1 MASTRTSRRTLWLS
15 LGVLGLLLAVW
26 VATLL
31 VPDGRPK
38 DLEAAEKQVLDVFDR
53 IEAGVPSAELINSED
68 SSARIVCANHDEQRQ
83 TEMERTL
90 TVADSL
96 DRVAWARE
104 LIGSFNP
111 DDGWV
116 VRATTLGENDDL
128 RVRIVG
134 RELLVFNVYL
144 SDESGTP
151 RITMRST
158 TECALNEH

>member
-38 DLEAAEKQVLDVFDR
+38 DLEAAEKQVLEVFDR
-53 IEAGVPSAELINSED
+53 IEARVPSAELITSED
-68 SSARIVCANHDEQRQ
+68 SSARIVCANHDGERQ

-90 TVADSL
+90 SVADSL
-96 DRVAWARE
+96 DRVVWARE
-104 LIGSFNP
+104 LRTSFSP

-158 TECALNEH
+158 TECAPN